1 MAGTRRPIGVSKRPM
16 IPMKRP
22 IDTFD
27 FAETSPKRHHPDPH
41 STEGILSRIA
51 LSDLKSCFQE
61 MLSDPLCGQ
70 AVEAH
75 LQAYAS
81 KALKAESERT
91 KRQADEIRKKAS
103 RAVAKATE
111 DAYDPQNRTFHIEH
125 TGKAVDPFVRHALD
139 LWRSGSRAN
148 APSLVFDLLMDFAD
162 RLIWKEWDFSVC
174 GDNEDNDYVH
184 LDIEDIFVGI
194 VREELERCEDP
205 KQWLQRDKTKDW
217 ASKVNRLNTS
227 IDENNI
233 NKSSCHKYVRLKRLL
248 ETGNEKD

>member
-51 LSDLKSCFQE
+51 PSDLKSCF
-61 MLSDPLCGQ
+61 
-70 AVEAH
+70 H
-75 LQAYAS
+75 

-125 TGKAVDPFVRHALD
+125 IRKAVDPFVRHALD

-148 APSLVFDLLMDFAD
+148 APSLVSDLLMDFAD

-248 ETGNEKD
+248 ETGTEKD